1 MNMRGILFVLLL
13 GGPEQNVQQLDSRAE
28 LTPEMRSVQFR
39 NWPRTVLGPTFD
51 EMNKDI
57 QKEPNW

>member
-28 LTPEMRSVQFR
+28 LS
-39 NWPRTVLGPTFD
+39 FD
-51 EMNKDI
+51 RR
-57 QKEPNW
+57 

>member
-28 LTPEMRSVQFR
+28 LT
-39 NWPRTVLGPTFD
+39 GD
-51 EMNKDI
+51 EISAI
-57 QKEPNW
+57 QKLAADSSRTDI